1 MSSPLDDID
10 LAAALSAA
18 LHAQRHVPSA
28 VTVDVTDGI
37 VTLEGE
43 VDTRA
48 QREAAESLVR
58 GFNAVG
64 DVINAITVKPNSI
77 ASSSLTD

>member
-18 LHAQRHVPSA
+18 LHAQRRVPSA

-48 QREAAESLVR
+48 QREAAESFVR
-58 GFNAVG
+58 SFSAVAE
-64 DVINAITVKPNSI
+64 VINAITIKPNSV